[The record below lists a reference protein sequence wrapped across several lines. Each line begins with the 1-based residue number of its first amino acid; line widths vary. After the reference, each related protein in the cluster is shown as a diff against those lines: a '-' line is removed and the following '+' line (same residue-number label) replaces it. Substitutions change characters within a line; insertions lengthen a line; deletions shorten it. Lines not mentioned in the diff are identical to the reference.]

1 MLNINK
7 MIKDESAVFKL
18 EGRIDTITSRDLA
31 KEINSVLDSLSLL
44 LLDFD
49 KVEYISS
56 AGIRVL
62 VAAKK
67 SMSNR
72 GEVKI
77 TNVKDNVK
85 DIFDV
90 TGLSVI
96 LGIE

>member
-1 MLNINK
+1 MLKINK

-18 EGRIDTITSRDLA
+18 EGKIDTITSRDLA
-31 KEINSVLDSLSLL
+31 KEINSVVDSLSWL

-62 VAAKK
+62 MTAKN

-77 TNVKDNVK
+77 TNVNGNVK

-90 TGLSVI
+90 TGLSVVF
-96 LGIE
+96 GIE

>member
-18 EGRIDTITSRDLA
+18 EGKIDTITSRDLA

-44 LLDFD
+44 LFDFD

-62 VAAKK
+62 MAAKN

-77 TNVKDNVK
+77 TNVNGNVK

-90 TGLSVI
+90 TGLSVVF
-96 LGIE
+96 GIE

>member
-1 MLNINK
+1 MLSINK
-7 MIKDESAVFKL
+7 IIKDESAVFKL
-18 EGRIDTITSRDLA
+18 EGKIDTITSRDLA
-31 KEINSVLDSLSLL
+31 KEINSVLDSLSCL

-49 KVEYISS
+49 RVEYISS

-77 TNVKDNVK
+77 TNVNANVK
-85 DIFDV
+85 DIFDT

>member
-7 MIKDESAVFKL
+7 IIKDESAVFKL
-18 EGRIDTITSRDLA
+18 EGKIDTITSRDLA
-31 KEINSVLDSLSLL
+31 KEINSVVDSLSWL

-62 VAAKK
+62 MAAKN

-77 TNVKDNVK
+77 TNVNGNVK

-90 TGLSVI
+90 TGLSVVF
-96 LGIE
+96 GIE

>member
-1 MLNINK
+1 MLSINK
-7 MIKDESAVFKL
+7 IIKDESAVFKL
-18 EGRIDTITSRDLA
+18 EGKIDTITSRDLA
-31 KEINSVLDSLSLL
+31 KEINSVVDSLSWL

-62 VAAKK
+62 MTAKK

-77 TNVKDNVK
+77 TNVNGNVK
-85 DIFDV
+85 DIFDA
-90 TGLSVI
+90 TGLSVV

>member
-18 EGRIDTITSRDLA
+18 EGKIDTITSRDLA

>member
-1 MLNINK
+1 MLSINK

-18 EGRIDTITSRDLA
+18 EGKIDTITSRDLA
-31 KEINSVLDSLSLL
+31 KEINSVLDSLSCL

-49 KVEYISS
+49 RVEYISS

-62 VAAKK
+62 MTAKK

-77 TNVKDNVK
+77 TNVNGNVK

-90 TGLSVI
+90 TGLSVVF
-96 LGIE
+96 GIE

>member
-18 EGRIDTITSRDLA
+18 EGKIDTITSRDLA

-72 GEVKI
+72 GEVKV